1 MQSAASVAVV
11 SSKKA
16 VEFSIHSLM
25 EKTEVAPAPSTPS
38 LPSPMMPTPPVGAM
52 SGLHAA
58 NQFLLNLA
66 ALSSLQEAFM
76 DNLRQGGVVMPASP
90 THPAFAGALPS
101 SLPGFMTGAYSVEPS
116 PFTAAVGAMRRSH
129 LLSPPERRSLGHG
142 MTSPYKRQQHN
153 SIRGIPSGEY
163 SFVLFVLFHYMREI
177 LYRVVQ
183 KMAQL
188 LISHKIHS
196 GLCSLTKL
204 QGRQFQ
210 PVFSQSL
217 NLN

>member
-38 LPSPMMPTPPVGAM
+38 LPSPIMPTPPVGAM

-76 DNLRQGGVVMPASP
+76 DNLRQGGVVMPPNP

-129 LLSPPERRSLGHG
+129 LLSPQERRSL
-142 MTSPYKRQQHN
+142 TSPYKRQQHH
-153 SIRGIPSGEY
+153 SIRSTPSGEY
-163 SFVLFVLFHYMREI
+163 CFVLFVLFHYMREI

-183 KMAQL
+183 KMA
-188 LISHKIHS
+188 
-196 GLCSLTKL
+196 
-204 QGRQFQ
+204 
-210 PVFSQSL
+210 
-217 NLN
+217 